1 MAMAVY
7 EHTYKQYL
15 GKLTPE
21 WSRFLVIPRHAFRD
35 VFKSKLFIA
44 FYVCCFLPLLAE
56 AILIYLHHNVSAIE
70 ILKSMQI
77 VNSIRELIPI
87 DATFFQFFVNF
98 QATLAFFVALLVGP
112 PLVARDLRNN
122 ALPLYL
128 CRPFSRTDY
137 VLGKMSVLLILL
149 SAMTWVPQL
158 LLFLFQ
164 SYLEGPSWFL
174 SNLSL
179 ASAIF
184 ISSVVWILLLALLSQ
199 AVSALVKWRVIASG
213 ALLGLFFIPS
223 VFGEIVNQLFQ
234 TRWGSIISL
243 GALIKN
249 VTSGLFG
256 TFVEAST
263 HVTEW
268 DGRVGREIILN
279 EPPLWVSWFALFV
292 VCAICL
298 ALLSR
303 KVKAYE
309 VVR

>member
-1 MAMAVY
+1 MAVY

-35 VFKSKLFIA
+35 VFKSKLFTA
-44 FYVCCFLPLLAE
+44 FYVVCFLPLLVE
-56 AILIYLHHNVSAIE
+56 AILIYLHHNVNALAI
-70 ILKSMQI
+70 LQ
-77 VNSIRELIPI
+77 VNVRELVPI
-87 DATFFQFFVNF
+87 DATFFETFVSLQGSF
-98 QATLAFFVALLVGP
+98 AFFVALLVGP

-128 CRPFSRTDY
+128 CRPFSRTEY
-137 VLGKMSVLLILL
+137 VIGKMSVLLILL

-164 SYLEGPSWFL
+164 SYLEGFRWFID
-174 SNLSL
+174 NLWL
-179 ASAIF
+179 AGAIV

-199 AVSALVKWRVIASG
+199 AVSAIVKWRVVASG

-223 VFGEIVNQLFQ
+223 IFGEVVNNLFM

-256 TFVEAST
+256 TFVRET
-263 HVTEW
+263 GHVMSRN
-268 DGRVGREIILN
+268 GRIVREIVLT
-279 EPPLWVSWFALFV
+279 EPPLWSAWLMLFL

-298 ALLSR
+298 ALLSW

>member
-1 MAMAVY
+1 MAVY

-35 VFKSKLFIA
+35 VFKSKLFTS
-44 FYVCCFLPLLAE
+44 FFVVCFIPLLIE
-56 AILIYLHHNVSAIE
+56 AILIYLGHNVNALA
-70 ILKSMQI
+70 ILK
-77 VNSIRELIPI
+77 VNVRELIPI
-87 DATFFQFFVNF
+87 DAFFFQTFVNL
-98 QATLAFFVALLVGP
+98 QASFAFFVTLLVGP

-128 CRPFSRTDY
+128 CRPFSRTEY

-149 SAMTWVPQL
+149 SAITWVPQL
-158 LLFLFQ
+158 LLFFFQ
-164 SYLEGPSWFL
+164 SYLEGASWFVD
-174 SNLSL
+174 NLSL

-199 AVSALVKWRVIASG
+199 AISALVKWRVIASA

-223 VFGEIVNQLFQ
+223 IFGEVVNGIFQ

-243 GALIKN
+243 GALMKN
-249 VTSGLFG
+249 VTAGLFG
-256 TFVEAST
+256 TFVRASVHYT
-263 HVTEW
+263 DW
-268 DGRVGREIILN
+268 DGRVGHEIIVN
-279 EPPLWVSWFALFV
+279 EPPLWASWFALFV